1 ELIQALAIEAG
12 NIAANA
18 ITADKIEAGANT
30 AEKIQLGAVAPTNIA
45 GAGQNHVTDPG
56 FEDTAYWA
64 QVLAGETAIDAAT
77 GSWEISTTT
86 ARNGG
91 ASIRANLNQ
100 TSGNAI
106 AYITPEMPAPSSRQ
120 VYISGY
126 CRAGGGSIT
135 PGPNT
140 EVYIS
145 VRATRAD
152 SSTSYISEGLSQ
164 LTGTF
169 QKIEEVVDLPS
180 DAISYA
186 VRLFVGNHDSQ
197 GAVFFDDACVMDV
210 IGSSDAN
217 HTSLDPSG
225 LRVWSGSSER
235 IRIDAGG
242 FSAWNNSGN
251 KTVEILSSNGRAT
264 LTGSFRT
271 GWGPPRIVIDESGA
285 GNPAIYFQPPGSGDW
300 QTPPN
305 ILAHDPDDDNPP
317 SPAVQINSGVQTG
330 SQKNNIFRLS
340 QARGEFRIG
349 NGEEGSPMLYAYG
362 DDDQGGQ
369 RWALG
374 HENGDTQQF
383 NRAVVRGRE
392 DGTWRI
398 GRHNVYINDIL
409 GDGRLEVVSAGNLIL
424 KSTGGDIFTN
434 GLLKCNNGLEVVAGP
449 KTFVMPHP
457 TKPGMELVH
466 AATEAPVSGIEYWGT
481 AELGS
486 DGRAVVDL
494 HDYFEAL
501 AKERNRAV
509 LVTPQGGPV
518 EWTEIEG
525 NQFTVTG

>member
-1 ELIQALAIEAG
+1 
-12 NIAANA
+12 
-18 ITADKIEAGANT
+18 
-30 AEKIQLGAVAPTNIA
+30 
-45 GAGQNHVTDPG
+45 
-56 FEDTAYWA
+56 
-64 QVLAGETAIDAAT
+64 
-77 GSWEISTTT
+77 
-86 ARNGG
+86 
-91 ASIRANLNQ
+91 
-100 TSGNAI
+100 
-106 AYITPEMPAPSSRQ
+106 
-120 VYISGY
+120 
-126 CRAGGGSIT
+126 
-135 PGPNT
+135 
-140 EVYIS
+140 YIS

-197 GAVFFDDACVMDV
+197 GAVFFDDASVMDV
-210 IGSSDAN
+210 IGSSHAN

-271 GWGPPRIVIDESGA
+271 GWDPPRIIIDQSGA

-349 NGEEGSPMLYAYG
+349 NGEVGSPMLYAYG
-362 DDDQGGQ
+362 DASQGGQ

-374 HENGDTQQF
+374 HENGDSSTV

-398 GRHNVYINDIL
+398 GRSTCFINDQEGT
-409 GDGRLEVVSAGNLIL
+409 GDLYIGAPGSIFMNAALS
-424 KSTGGDIFTN
+424 GGDDGFQVNSNMVVGTS
-434 GLLKCNNGLEVVAGP
+434 NNP
-449 KTFVMPHP
+449 
-457 TKPGMELVH
+457 
-466 AATEAPVSGIEYWGT
+466 
-481 AELGS
+481 
-486 DGRAVVDL
+486 
-494 HDYFEAL
+494 
-501 AKERNRAV
+501 
-509 LVTPQGGPV
+509 
-518 EWTEIEG
+518 
-525 NQFTVTG
+525 